1 MVKGDNAVSSRISAN
16 DAVVVA
22 YKRTPFGRAR
32 KGSLATERPEDLALA
47 AVRGALAGVQAL
59 DPATLED
66 FYLGTAVPEG
76 AQGDNAARRVAVY
89 AGFDGLPGA
98 TVNRFCASSMQA
110 IAGAARAIR
119 AGDGDAFLVG
129 GMESTSSTP
138 PIPSRLYPGSDV
150 PAARADEIFASAGEW
165 SDPRRDGLVP
175 DVYIA
180 MGKTAEFVAHL
191 TGTSRG
197 DQDEWALQSQ
207 RRAAAALDAGFFER
221 EIAPYTRA
229 DGRVVAT
236 DDGPRPETTL
246 DGLAALAPAF
256 HEAGTVTAGNASPL
270 NDGASAAV
278 LMSAGKAAEL
288 GLTPLAR
295 ILGAGATALS
305 PEIMGLGP
313 VHASQKVLGRLGLEV
328 GDLDLIELNEA
339 FAAQVVPVVRQ
350 LGADPERVN
359 VHGGAIAIGHPFGAT
374 GIRLTGTLIKALQE
388 RDGTLGLATLCV
400 GGGQGMALVLERLS

>member
-1 MVKGDNAVSSRISAN
+1 MTKDLAPN

-22 YKRTPFGRAR
+22 YRRTPFGRAR
-32 KGSLATERPEDLALA
+32 KGSFAGERPEDLALA
-47 AVRGALAGVQAL
+47 AVRGALDTVPEL
-59 DPATLED
+59 DPSTLDD
-66 FYLGTAVPEG
+66 FYLGSAVPEG

-89 AGFDGLPGA
+89 AGWDSLPGA
-98 TVNRFCASSMQA
+98 TINRFCASSLEA
-110 IAGAARAIR
+110 TAAAARAIR
-119 AGDGDAFLVG
+119 SGDGDAFLVG

-138 PIPSRLYPGSDV
+138 PNATNIYPGSD
-150 PAARADEIFASAGEW
+150 AAATRADAIFDSGEVW
-165 SDPRRDGLVP
+165 TDPRAVGHAP

-180 MGKTAEFVAHL
+180 MGKTAEFVARV
-191 TGTSRG
+191 TGTTRR

-207 RRAAAALDAGFFER
+207 QRAAAAIERGFFDR

-229 DGRVVAT
+229 DGSVVAA
-236 DDGPRPETTL
+236 DDGPRPGTTL
-246 DGLAALAPAF
+246 DGLAALNPAF
-256 HEAGTVTAGNASPL
+256 REGGTVTAGNASPL

-278 LMSAGKAAEL
+278 VVSAAMAKEL

-295 ILGAGATALS
+295 ILGAGASALS

-313 VHASQKVLGRLGLEV
+313 IEATRKVLGRLGLGI
-328 GDLDLIELNEA
+328 GDIDLIELNEA

-350 LGADPERVN
+350 LGADPDRVN

-374 GIRLTGTLIKALQE
+374 GIRLTGTLVNGLQE